1 LGNDLSKSNKPVYS
15 IGIILAAG
23 NSTRTGD
30 KDKMFLRLDG
40 IPLIIHSISKFSNH
54 KLIDYTIVVVSE
66 NKKLLMKEIIRQW
79 NLKNVLVVCGGERRQ
94 DSVLN
99 ALKEVRKNEI
109 FNKVK
114 LVAIHDG
121 ARPFFSEN
129 LLSEGLDKAKKYH
142 AAIPVIP
149 MNDTVKII
157 DNNKFVQ
164 KTLDR
169 SSVFIV
175 QTPQIF
181 SLSLITDAH
190 KNRLQEFTDDA
201 SMVELL
207 GNNVKVFNGEY
218 KNIKITTTEDL
229 EKLNIINS
237 KNSNSVFG
245 LGIDSHRLKLGID
258 LLLGGIKI
266 DYNKG
271 LDGHSDGDVLL
282 HSICDAILGALGLID
297 LGYHFPSTDL
307 TLQGVDSSKMLK
319 KILIMMKEKNFEIKH
334 LDSTIITQ
342 EPKISDYREKI
353 ENNLSNLLGINEF
366 SVNIKATT
374 TDFLGFIGNS
384 EGIAAQS
391 IVTLNDLNN

>member
-30 KDKMFLRLDG
+30 KDKMFLKLDG

-79 NLKNVLVVCGGERRQ
+79 DLKNVLVVCGGERRQ

-190 KNRLQEFTDDA
+190 QNRLQEFTDDA

>member
-1 LGNDLSKSNKPVYS
+1 MGNDLSKSNKPVYS

>member
-1 LGNDLSKSNKPVYS
+1 MGNDLSKSNKPVYS

-30 KDKMFLRLDG
+30 KDKMFLKLDG

-79 NLKNVLVVCGGERRQ
+79 DLKNVLVVCGGERRQ

-190 KNRLQEFTDDA
+190 QNRLQEFTDDA